1 MVNPMSKYMEL
12 YPDTFSGSGLLSA
25 ISDIES
31 CPWHSSV
38 DKTDVEIQYSVVSA
52 QKQIVSNFEMVSAE
66 LRPKVVLAYFID
78 KWKRLYDTYKLE
90 YNALSPYSVKEVGEH
105 SQMNTREETTNF
117 GGTTNESSSNTGTV
131 GNSETT
137 TRTDK
142 SSIYGFNSTSSSPSD
157 DSTMENTGNNTETRD
172 LASTRSLENGGSDSL
187 TRNDDETRNYTVN
200 KTGNLGFITPQDMID
215 KEFNVWATPFF
226 KKVFEDVNSLIALK
240 IY

>member
-1 MVNPMSKYMEL
+1 MEL

-38 DKTDVEIQYSVVSA
+38 DKTDVEIQYAVVSS
-52 QKQIVSNFEMVSAE
+52 QKQIVSNFEKVSVE

-117 GGTTNESSSNTGTV
+117 GGTISESGSGNTTSGSTENYESTV
-131 GNSETT
+131 NSA
-137 TRTDK
+137 
-142 SSIYGFNSTSSSPSD
+142 IYGFNSTDASPSD
-157 DSTMENTGNNTETRD
+157 NSVTTDEKHNTLNQDTTN
-172 LASTRSLENGGSDSL
+172 SRSVENGGSDSF

-226 KKVFEDVNSLIALK
+226 KKVFEDVNSIITLK

>member
-1 MVNPMSKYMEL
+1 MSKYLDL

-38 DKTDVEIQYSVVSA
+38 DKTDVEIQYAVVSS
-52 QKQIVSNFEMVSAE
+52 QKQIVSNFEKVSAE
-66 LRPKVVLAYFID
+66 IRPKVVLAFFID

-90 YNALSPYSVKEVGEH
+90 YNTLSPYSVKEVGEH
-105 SQMNTREETTNF
+105 SQINTRAETTNF
-117 GGTTNESSSNTGTV
+117 GGTISESGSGNTTSGSTENYESAV
-131 GNSETT
+131 N
-137 TRTDK
+137 
-142 SSIYGFNSTSSSPSD
+142 SSIYGFNSTNASPADNSVTTD
-157 DSTMENTGNNTETRD
+157 EKHNTLNQDTTN
-172 LASTRSLENGGSDSL
+172 SRSVKNGGSDSL